1 MQTAEFE
8 KMRALGGTHWWFL
21 GRKHLLRALL
31 RSSIESDGAPSSGR
45 DFKSLPNDGIPLILD
60 AGCGT
65 GVAED
70 ILSDLGH
77 VVGID
82 IAPKALAGRSPTCPE
97 SLCVAS
103 VNAAPFP
110 DETFDLVVALD
121 IIEHIEDDGAV
132 LRELYRICRP
142 GGRLMI
148 TVPAYQWLHSA
159 HDEALGHYRR
169 YSARR
174 IRRLMRDA
182 GFRLGKLS
190 YCVTA
195 PFPAAVAFRLLRRL
209 LGNREGSDLFEVP
222 RALNSILTGIMRVEA
237 AFLRRMNLPFG
248 LSIVAIGEK
257 GLGL

>member
-1 MQTAEFE
+1 MQGAKGLFVMQTAEFE
-8 KMRALGGTHWWFL
+8 KMRALGGAHWWFL

-31 RSSIESDGAPSSGR
+31 RSSIESDRVP
-45 DFKSLPNDGIPLILD
+45 PLILD

-70 ILSDLGH
+70 ALSDLGS

-121 IIEHIEDDGAV
+121 ILEHIEDDGSV
-132 LRELYRICRP
+132 LRELYRICRA

-159 HDEALGHYRR
+159 HDEALGHCRR

-174 IRRLMRDA
+174 IRRLLRDA

-195 PFPAAVAFRLLRRL
+195 PFPTAVAFRLLRRL
-209 LGNREGSDLFEVP
+209 LGSREGSDLFEVP
-222 RALNSILTGIMRVEA
+222 RALNSILTVIMRVEA

-257 GLGL
+257 GLAAFG